1 MVATT
6 YELPGDMDKD
16 FKISGLKEGSIE
28 ILLKKEIV
36 ADIRNVHTFE
46 VMEFYIQLHDIR
58 KSLVHM

>member
-1 MVATT
+1 
-6 YELPGDMDKD
+6 MDKD

-46 VMEFYIQLHDIR
+46 VMEFYIQLRDIR